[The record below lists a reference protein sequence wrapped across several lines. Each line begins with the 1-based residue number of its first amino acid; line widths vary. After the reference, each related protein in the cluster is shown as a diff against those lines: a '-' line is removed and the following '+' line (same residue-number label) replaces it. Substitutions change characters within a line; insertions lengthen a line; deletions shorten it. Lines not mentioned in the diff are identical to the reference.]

1 MAALA
6 NAAAVSGLVHLTL
19 IVLIGAVLIVSHTT
33 AVCLGKTPAV
43 VGHTTAVGLSHTAAV
58 CSVIGRASAGSSHNH
73 YHQINIQ
80 LEL

>member
-33 AVCLGKTPAV
+33 AVCLGNTP
-43 VGHTTAVGLSHTAAV
+43 AVGLSHTAAV
-58 CSVIGRASAGSSHNH
+58 CSVIGRASAGSS
-73 YHQINIQ
+73 QK
-80 LEL
+80 